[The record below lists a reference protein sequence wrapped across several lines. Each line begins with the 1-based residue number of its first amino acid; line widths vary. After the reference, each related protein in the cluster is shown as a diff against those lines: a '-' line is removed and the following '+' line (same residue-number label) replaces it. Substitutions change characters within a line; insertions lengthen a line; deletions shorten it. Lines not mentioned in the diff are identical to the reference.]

1 MEVQTSN
8 IEDQNT
14 KSTGQKS
21 KKIYPWRAIASF
33 LLVLFTMPLGHA
45 IMILMEKFMDPTAV
59 HYAGFTMGF
68 VGLVMVIIGVFV
80 KGDTRQTLWGL
91 IGGLLFWTG
100 WVEFLF
106 LYYARRYGVPPE
118 IENGQVVTKPEYL
131 IMPASFG
138 MWMMVMTMYIFSTKN
153 GCDFIT
159 WIQKKCFGKRKQQI
173 AFQPMTRH
181 TSIVTFMELNMMLWA
196 LYLLLMFCYDKNF
209 LGDHHPVTY
218 LVGVSC
224 LVGSLFMFKRQ
235 LFLASWGANIRMAI
249 ATVIIFWTP
258 VEILGRINFFHEFWV
273 EPEKYTFLMVCIL
286 IAFIFLLLYFWF
298 KASKRR
304 KFKSQSVG

>member
-1 MEVQTSN
+1 M
-8 IEDQNT
+8 
-14 KSTGQKS
+14 
-21 KKIYPWRAIASF
+21 KKIYWWRTIASF
-33 LLVLFTMPLGHA
+33 ILVLFTMPLGHA
-45 IMILMEKFMDPTAV
+45 MMILMEKFMQPEAV
-59 HYAGFTMGF
+59 HYAGFTIGF
-68 VGLVMVIIGVFV
+68 VGLVMVIVGVFV

-159 WIQKKCFGKRKQQI
+159 WIQKQLFGKRRTKI
-173 AFQPMTRH
+173 AMQPMTHH

-218 LVGVSC
+218 LVGIGC
-224 LVGSLFMFKRQ
+224 FIGSLAMLWKQ
-235 LFLASWGANIRMAI
+235 LHIAAWGANIRMAV

-258 VEILGRINFFHEFWV
+258 VEILGRINFFREFWV
-273 EPEKYTFLMVCIL
+273 EPEKYTSLMLCIL
-286 IAFIFLLLYFWF
+286 AVFVVLLTYFWIRV
-298 KASKRR
+298 SKRR
-304 KFKSQSVG
+304 KK

>member
-1 MEVQTSN
+1 MEVQKSN

-21 KKIYPWRAIASF
+21 KKIYLWRAIASF

-118 IENGQVVTKPEYL
+118 IENGQIVTKPEYL

-173 AFQPMTRH
+173 VFQPMTRH

-273 EPEKYTFLMVCIL
+273 EPEKYMFLMVCIL
-286 IAFIFLLLYFWF
+286 LAFIFLLLYFWL

-304 KFKSQSVG
+304 KFKRQ

>member
-1 MEVQTSN
+1 MEAQISN

-173 AFQPMTRH
+173 VFQPMTRH

-286 IAFIFLLLYFWF
+286 IAFIFLLLYFWL

-304 KFKSQSVG
+304 KFRSQ